1 MKYENNF
8 TRTKTE
14 EILIDQA
21 NKDTENFL
29 KDKISDQL
37 SQDHIIAIS
46 EYIRAVTSNTHL
58 DTIRKF
64 ATNLNELN
72 RNIQN
77 DAQKETYHK
86 AFIKELRRLGKDI
99 SQLTTKQL
107 QNVQIDINM
116 LKELLGVEKS
126 RKLPFQ
132 GNIVDLSE
140 PNRKK

>member
-1 MKYENNF
+1 MKYEDDF
-8 TRTKTE
+8 TRRKTE
-14 EILIDQA
+14 KTLLNMA
-21 NKDTENFL
+21 NEDTKKFL

-86 AFIKELRRLGKDI
+86 AFIKELRKLGKDI